1 MLSVLFTVT
10 VAMFSPLATL
20 ISNEPL
26 IPNWAASVSLLVPV
40 VIAALLV
47 RFTPS
52 ASCVTSNSWLTF
64 AASAL
69 AVTVAMDSLAEDAVF
84 GDSVACMRVAIGEW
98 WITAVLDRAE
108 GTPQTWHCDGPARLE
123 VGGGLAIAGADVRID
138 SPRFAV
144 RSRSVEFTADET
156 LFVGERM
163 SLMSRQVRF
172 VGAMLHSVFDRVSHF
187 SRSYLRRTEGLDRV
201 QAEHLEQEADTLLRI
216 SSEHTLIDGEKLV
229 KARGGQI
236 HFG

>member
-1 MLSVLFTVT
+1 MSNLPALERLAPSTRAEAFVAMVTAALPDGWT
-10 VAMFSPLATL
+10 VADAGASHRARR
-20 ISNEPL
+20 
-26 IPNWAASVSLLVPV
+26 AASCLLRPEV
-40 VIAALLV
+40 
-47 RFTPS
+47 
-52 ASCVTSNSWLTF
+52 
-64 AASAL
+64 
-69 AVTVAMDSLAEDAVF
+69 

-123 VGGGLAIAGADVRID
+123 VGGGLAIAGTDVRID

-201 QAEHLEQEADTLLRI
+201 HAEHLEQEADTLLRI